1 MEYSETAFGQTLNS
15 STGSEIAAVT
25 LLNSIRYH
33 SSWLLFVI
41 FAIAFL
47 VNSILLGEVLEKK
60 NECIRLGPEGKPLPP
75 SSKAS
80 EECLRKQKALDFD
93 TPRKLIFLCLSI
105 GVIATFITNGVLI
118 ISHALSRH
126 DGWWCGKSTGVYICA
141 STFFYCVILL
151 SLIDSSPSP
160 NIAHQ
165 ITWIVAVTIEIV
177 LFSLSV
183 SIYNSP
189 QKYLNSFNENNQK
202 VLREQKNWNASELV
216 CYGTRVV
223 FLILQVGLYILFS
236 LERKIKLKKKNK
248 GHNEEYSPLLGNGS
262 LNGALPS
269 DESDSISHHRNAEE
283 IAAIDQLAEKPGFYK
298 PEKIP
303 ERNWWEYL
311 RGYALFFP
319 YIWPSKSIRLQA
331 TVVVCFLLLLGQ
343 RVVNIIVPLQIGK
356 VTDHLTNREHASSIS
371 VPWSSIFFMILFK
384 FLQGSSGILGI
395 IRQVLWIPIAQYS
408 YGALTTASFEH
419 VHGLSLDFHLS
430 KRTGEVIS
438 ALNKGGAINVFL
450 ENITFQVFPMVF
462 DLCVG
467 IFYFGLAF
475 DAYYAI
481 IVAILTFTYMY
492 VTIRVAS
499 WRSNQRRKMTNLSR
513 EEDAVKTDSLMSYET
528 VKYFNAEVFE
538 FNRYRQAVCD
548 VQKMEVSVYLSMN
561 ILVVIQ
567 YVIFLAGL
575 LVTSIIA
582 AYQVTTHVRQVGDF
596 VTLLTYMSQLQGP
609 LNYFGTFYRGMQNS
623 MINSERLLDLFKQS
637 PSVVDEPKAIKLPSC
652 KGHIRFEN
660 VKFSYDHRK
669 PALNGLTFNCPP
681 GTTTALVGE
690 SGGGKSTVFRLLFRF
705 YNAESGIIEIDGHNV
720 KEIKIESLR
729 SHIGVVPQDT
739 ILFNET
745 VMYNLRYANQNATDE
760 EVYEACRAASIHD
773 KIMAFPDG
781 YNTKV
786 GERGLRLSG
795 GEKQRVAIARAIIKN
810 PKIILLDEATAALD
824 SETEQNIQKSLKTLS
839 QGRTMLVIAHRL
851 STITTADQILVLHAG
866 KVVEVGNHLDLLVL
880 KGRYY
885 NMWKKQIRAE
895 QAMEQAAIAMA
906 KAHALVAAR
915 DQCPGSSGNEESL
928 SEDTSEHEGANKQY
942 VTKSVDNCNE
952 TSQQD
957 QKVMHVSNNIKSN
970 SVSDDRGY
978 LMKKQVNVDSN
989 MEHIKSDE
997 SADDESSNP

>member
-1 MEYSETAFGQTLNS
+1 MEPGEIVLSLSSYP
-15 STGSEIAAVT
+15 STGAVA
-25 LLNSIRYH
+25 LVNGIRYH
-33 SSWLLFVI
+33 SSWLLFLV

-60 NECIRLGPEGKPLPP
+60 SECVRLGPEGKPLPP
-75 SSKAS
+75 SKQET
-80 EECLRKQKALDFD
+80 EECIRRQKALDFD
-93 TPRKLIFLCLSI
+93 TPRKIIFLCLSI
-105 GVIATFITNGVLI
+105 GVIVTFIANGAII
-118 ISHALSRH
+118 ISYALSRQ
-126 DGWWCGKSTGVYICA
+126 DGWWCGKSTGIYICA

-165 ITWIVAVTIEIV
+165 ITWVVATIIEVV

-183 SIYNSP
+183 SIYNSTH
-189 QKYLNSFNENNQK
+189 KHVNSSIENNQEIIK
-202 VLREQKNWNASELV
+202 LQTNWNTIELIF
-216 CYGTRVV
+216 YGIRVV

-236 LERKIKLKKKNK
+236 LERRIKLQKKDRT
-248 GHNEEYSPLLGNGS
+248 HIEEYSPLLGIGSINGT
-262 LNGALPS
+262 LHT
-269 DESDSISHHRNAEE
+269 DENNITPQHRDTEGTISSSRHVEE
-283 IAAIDQLAEKPGFYK
+283 PAFYK
-298 PEKIP
+298 PQKIP
-303 ERNWWEYL
+303 ERNWWEYV

-319 YIWPSKSIRLQA
+319 YIWPSKSFRLQA

-356 VTDHLTNREHASSIS
+356 VTDHLTNRGHESSLT
-371 VPWSSIFFMILFK
+371 VPWSSILFMILFK
-384 FLQGSSGILGI
+384 FLQGSSGLLGTL
-395 IRQVLWIPIAQYS
+395 RQILWIPIAQYS

-419 VHGLSLDFHLS
+419 VHGLSLDFHIS

-438 ALNKGGAINVFL
+438 ALNKGGSINVFL

-467 IFYFGLAF
+467 IFYFGIAF

-481 IVAILTFTYMY
+481 IVSILTFTYMY
-492 VTIRVAS
+492 VTIRAAS

-548 VQKMEVSVYLSMN
+548 VQKMEVSVFLSMN
-561 ILVVIQ
+561 LLVVAQ

-582 AYQVTTHVRQVGDF
+582 AYQVTTRVRQVGDF

-609 LNYFGTFYRGMQNS
+609 LNYFGSFYRGMQNS
-623 MINSERLLDLFKQS
+623 MINSERLLDLFKQT
-637 PSVVDEPKAIKLPSC
+637 PTVVDEPKATKLPSC
-652 KGHIRFEN
+652 EGHIRFEN
-660 VKFSYDHRK
+660 VSFSYDERK
-669 PALNGLTFNCPP
+669 PALNGLTFDCPP

-705 YNAESGIIEIDGHNV
+705 YNAESGSIEVDGVNV
-720 KEIKIESLR
+720 KNIRIESLR

-745 VMYNLRYANQNATDE
+745 LMYNLRYANQNATDDE
-760 EVYEACRAASIHD
+760 IYNACRAASIHD
-773 KIMAFPDG
+773 KILAFPDG
-781 YNTKV
+781 YNTRV

-824 SETEQNIQKSLKTLS
+824 SETEQNIQESLKALS
-839 QGRTMLVIAHRL
+839 KGRTMLVIAHRL

-866 KVVEVGNHLDLLVL
+866 KVVEVGNHPELLSL

-895 QAMEQAAIAMA
+895 QAMEQATIAMA
-906 KAHALVAAR
+906 KAHALAAAR
-915 DQCPGSSGNEESL
+915 DQRPGSSGNEGSP
-928 SEDTSEHEGANKQY
+928 SEEASENDAGDKRSGA
-942 VTKSVDNCNE
+942 TLVDNHNE
-952 TSQQD
+952 TRLQD
-957 QKVMHVSNNIKSN
+957 EDILHVSDNTTIN
-970 SVSDDRGY
+970 SETDDRGF
-978 LMKKQVNVDSN
+978 MKTNQVNVAPETAHTRSDDST
-989 MEHIKSDE
+989 E
-997 SADDESSNP
+997 DESSDP